1 MKNKPVTPNTSEEK
15 EKSKEF
21 DNPISILRQRK
32 TELLGSSSNNSNASP
47 VRDFDAVM
55 ANEQQTQEEITS
67 DLLSLTRALK
77 EQSAST
83 NAIIRQDMHTLEKS
97 NNLAETNQTNLQLQT
112 QKLQE
117 RSGFCKRCWIWLF
130 LLLVCMTFIGVFKFF
145 YIFLNTYLI
154 IIYFFFHFV
163 SHGCVHAPLQKIK
176 KSFLTIRI
184 QVSSKSQRSR
194 DFEECFIFFPTP
206 MYVCKG
212 EKIHKNVVSE
222 NISVVRF
229 FFQYHIF
236 SHLINL
242 LFLPF
247 LISVFPL

>member
-1 MKNKPVTPNTSEEK
+1 MQSSAADKVVASQFLSPCSSPYGDTISTEIRHKVAAQYTNQVRDELMKNKPVTPNTSEEK

-67 DLLSLTRALK
+67 DLLSLTRTLK

-130 LLLVCMTFIGVFKFF
+130 LLLVCMTFIGEFMFF

-154 IIYFFFHFV
+154 VYFFF
-163 SHGCVHAPLQKIK
+163 
-176 KSFLTIRI
+176 
-184 QVSSKSQRSR
+184 
-194 DFEECFIFFPTP
+194 FI
-206 MYVCKG
+206 
-212 EKIHKNVVSE
+212 
-222 NISVVRF
+222 
-229 FFQYHIF
+229 
-236 SHLINL
+236 L
-242 LFLPF
+242 
-247 LISVFPL
+247 